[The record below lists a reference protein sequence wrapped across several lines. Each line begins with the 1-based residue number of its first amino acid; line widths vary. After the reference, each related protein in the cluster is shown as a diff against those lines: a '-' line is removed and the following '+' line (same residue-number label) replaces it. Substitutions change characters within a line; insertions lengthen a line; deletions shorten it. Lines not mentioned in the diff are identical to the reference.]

1 MFKNV
6 GKAFFVTKNEI
17 EIKLSKSLKITKLEI
32 VDTSGGC
39 GSSFSVKIKSPDFNG
54 MNIIK
59 MHRKVN
65 EILKDEFKEL
75 HALQLK
81 TEGDTNQ

>member
-1 MFKNV
+1 MT
-6 GKAFFVTKNEI
+6 KAEI
-17 EIKLSKSLKITKLEI
+17 EGKLMKGLKISKLDV

-39 GSSFSVKIKSPDFNG
+39 GASFSVKIKSPDFNG
-54 MNIIK
+54 MNIIA

-65 EILKDEFKEL
+65 EVLKDEIKEI

-81 TEGDTNQ
+81 TEGDNSQ